1 VQSCPRKWKD
11 WLSTAE
17 FWYNTCN
24 HSALGCSSF
33 EALYGRQLRVLGI
46 DPPATTNGNLAD
58 WLVERANMNWLI
70 HDHLIRAQTR
80 MKNQANKHRSK
91 RVFAVGDWVYLKLLP
106 YAQSSVMPRANQK
119 LSYKFFGPF
128 EVLERIGHVAYH
140 LKLPESSSIHSVI
153 HVSQLKLAVGFKG
166 VVSLDLPDNPS
177 LQMPMK
183 VLSS

>member
-1 VQSCPRKWKD
+1 
-11 WLSTAE
+11 
-17 FWYNTCN
+17 
-24 HSALGCSSF
+24 
-33 EALYGRQLRVLGI
+33 
-46 DPPATTNGNLAD
+46 
-58 WLVERANMNWLI
+58 
-70 HDHLIRAQTR
+70 
-80 MKNQANKHRSK
+80 MKNQADKHKSK

-128 EVLERIGHVAYH
+128 EVLERIGPVAYH
-140 LKLPESSSIHSVI
+140 LKLPESSSIHPVI